1 MTSVLNE
8 LRSLDAARA
17 RGDISGED
25 FTRIRGSL
33 LDAIEDAT
41 LVGDEPPDTPEPVVA
56 APAPISEDTK
66 KLWHII
72 AFLCIS
78 FVLCTG
84 FTAWLFGDLTLALT
98 LSATLMAALTV
109 RAFLKLED
117 DT

>member
-25 FTRIRGSL
+25 FARIRGSL

-41 LVGDEPPDTPEPVVA
+41 LVGDDFVQIETPD
-56 APAPISEDTK
+56 APAPVSDDTK

-72 AFLCIS
+72 AFLCVS